1 MKPIFL
7 ATDYSHASMNAGDYA
22 AQLAKA
28 TGSELIVFHSWQM
41 PMPAFETPVFPSAIE
56 ELEKT
61 QQAAVQSE
69 SDRISSKWGIKAKF
83 IQQMGL
89 AADEMEA
96 AAIKSGA
103 GIIVLGMKHPNVA
116 GQILG
121 SVATVHLR
129 QTKLP
134 VLIVPE
140 NSTYHRTK
148 ICLLAT
154 DLQTRNDWHELDALL
169 ELTKQFHTGIHIL
182 NVVGEKDVI
191 GEDSGRSGI
200 RLENRLKDIPHTWHF
215 PVDGDIVQAV
225 GTTADKVEAD
235 WIAVV
240 PHRTSW
246 FRDLFHSSVTKKLA
260 FQSSRPL
267 LVLPERH
274 INLNN

>member
-22 AQLAKA
+22 AQLALA
-28 TGSELIVFHSWQM
+28 AGSELIIFHSWQM

-56 ELEKT
+56 ELGKV
-61 QQAAVQSE
+61 QAAAVKAE
-69 SDRISSKWGIKAKF
+69 ADRISSKWAVKTKA
-83 IQQMGL
+83 IHQMGM
-89 AADEMEA
+89 AADEIETA
-96 AAIKSGA
+96 SSESGA
-103 GIIVLGMKHPNVA
+103 GIVVVGMKHPNA
-116 GQILG
+116 IGQVLG

-140 NSTYHRTK
+140 NVSYHRTR

-154 DLQTRNDWHELDALL
+154 DLHTRNDWHELDALL

-182 NVVGEKDVI
+182 NVVGENEVI
-191 GEDSGRSGI
+191 GEDSGHSGI
-200 RLENRLKDIPHTWHF
+200 RLENRLKDIPHSWHF
-215 PVDGDIVQAV
+215 PVDGDIVSAV
-225 GTTADKVEAD
+225 GKTADKVEAD

-240 PHRTSW
+240 PHRSGW

-260 FQSSRPL
+260 FKSSRPL

-274 INLNN
+274 INLKN

>member
-28 TGSELIVFHSWQM
+28 TDSELIVFHSWQM

-61 QQAAVQSE
+61 QAAAVQSE
-69 SDRISSKWGIKAKF
+69 ADRISSKWGIKAKPV
-83 IQQMGL
+83 QRMGM
-89 AADEMEA
+89 AVDEIEA
-96 AAIKSGA
+96 CSSEAKA
-103 GIIVLGMKHPNVA
+103 GIIVMGMKHPNGL
-116 GQILG
+116 GQVLG

-129 QTKLP
+129 RTKLP

-140 NSTYHRTK
+140 NVSYHHVR

-154 DLQTRNDWHELDALL
+154 DLHTRTDWHELDALMQ
-169 ELTKQFHTGIHIL
+169 LTKQFHTGIHIL
-182 NVVGEKDVI
+182 NVVAEKEVVGERDH
-191 GEDSGRSGI
+191 SGI
-200 RLENRLKDIPHTWHF
+200 RLENRLKDIPHSWHF
-215 PVDGDIVQAV
+215 PVDGDIIQSV
-225 GTTADKVEAD
+225 GITADKVDAD

-240 PHRTSW
+240 PHRIGW

-260 FQSSRPL
+260 FKSSRPL